1 MMLGYYDRTKLLRR
15 PIILFVLGAIFGIGF
30 YSTFFEKES
39 ITNNNLHKLGC
50 VKESGTLLARLVHLT
65 RRFPSVIIPTTTT
78 TIASTTRSNN
88 NNNDK
93 RTITSAVPTII
104 TSSKVLFKNAPF
116 NTRQQQ
122 QTIPMF
128 EPSETT
134 KTFYMP
140 CGKKC
145 AAFCRALRSLGWTKV
160 NVATDAQLVFTD
172 MMKESKEK
180 NLTSYQRYNHMPSRL
195 EFTPYK
201 TFWNT
206 IQQYRTD
213 VKALHFIPDT
223 YRLNVIEERQELERR
238 IEENK
243 NKPWWVVW
251 QKNEISTIAQNF
263 KMSDHFLV
271 SQYIC
276 NQMAWSDGNPF
287 LIRVYWLVA
296 SVDPLLVFYQDGFV
310 RIGYNQT
317 NTHVL
322 KNDRDVVTMEELE
335 TYLLKKK
342 DKTKYKQHTNNV
354 LVHIRNQIK
363 SSLAQLVDVFKE
375 NSFQPTKD
383 REDGFELFC
392 TDFVLTENLDVML
405 WHSPYSDTFNGAAYS
420 MGLEDYYW
428 LMEKNHELFYS
439 TMTII
444 TEVWNKQLLRRE
456 DNTADATNF
465 LPMENTG
472 MYQMIYVK
480 NVKEKEAAWKFE
492 YDYTPTNNKNKKQ
505 QCTPTWTRPTPIVNY
520 FNSNPDKKIYKNKN
534 LKQLNIPKLF
544 FDEHSEEEEMTSS
557 MKDDNDDNVEGREV

>member
-1 MMLGYYDRTKLLRR
+1 MK
-15 PIILFVLGAIFGIGF
+15 
-30 YSTFFEKES
+30 
-39 ITNNNLHKLGC
+39 
-50 VKESGTLLARLVHLT
+50 
-65 RRFPSVIIPTTTT
+65 
-78 TIASTTRSNN
+78 ASH
-88 NNNDK
+88 
-93 RTITSAVPTII
+93 
-104 TSSKVLFKNAPF
+104 
-116 NTRQQQ
+116 
-122 QTIPMF
+122 
-128 EPSETT
+128 
-134 KTFYMP
+134 
-140 CGKKC
+140 
-145 AAFCRALRSLGWTKV
+145 
-160 NVATDAQLVFTD
+160 
-172 MMKESKEK
+172 EK

-322 KNDRDVVTMEELE
+322 KNDRNVVTMEELE

-342 DKTKYKQHTNNV
+342 DKKKYKQHTNNV

-405 WHSPYSDTFNGAAYS
+405 WHSPYSDTFSGAAYS

-492 YDYTPTNNKNKKQ
+492 YDYNPTNNKNKKQ